1 MTALPHPH
9 TGDLFESPVIPG
21 TGWPGDLAT
30 PRTPVANNADDVAK
44 IAGRCNELTDLDAA
58 ISVCRACPRLVEWRE
73 DKAISKR
80 AQWRNEPYW
89 GRPVPSFG
97 DPMAQMAVIGL
108 APAANGANRTGRMF
122 TGDQS
127 GDWLY
132 RALHDA
138 GIASQAESVDAADG
152 LSLDDCR
159 IIAPVHCAPPDN
171 WPSPDEKRTCAIW
184 FDNELSALTTL
195 RALVRLPGR
204 QLWELPAGLG
214 GRSPAPLPASATGL
228 EPKSR
233 GRTAPQSTSS
243 GVTTSVGR
251 TRTPDASRV
260 RCLTKSSTHFEV
272 WLSNDAP
279 GTPANLLV

>member
-44 IAGRCNELTDLDAA
+44 IAGRCNEPTDLDAA
-58 ISVCRACPRLVEWRE
+58 ISVCRACPRLIEWRE

-97 DPMAQMAVIGL
+97 DPMARMAVIGL

-195 RALVRLPGR
+195 RAVMCLGQIAWTSTLGAARRLGWQVPR
-204 QLWELPAGLG
+204 
-214 GRSPAPLPASATGL
+214 PAPRFGHGARA
-228 EPKSR
+228 EI
-233 GRTAPQSTSS
+233 
-243 GVTTSVGR
+243 
-251 TRTPDASRV
+251 TRTDGTTVHVVGCYHVSRQNTNTG
-260 RCLTKSSTHFEV
+260 RLTRQMLDEV
-272 WLSNDAP
+272 VHTLRGLA
-279 GTPANLLV
+279 VE